1 MVYLGRGVE
10 LSARKGY
17 GRIVLG
23 RWVHLGDGNRLL
35 VNEGTLRIGDK
46 TVFGLDNT
54 VACYLD
60 IAEQDIADSHLTWEE
75 RRAVWQQRIRQRE
88 QLRRSKFLAFQ
99 ERVFGKAAADDL
111 RAKYAKLDE
120 EHRRRMRDLDRYL
133 VGLGVGDLGELGSL

>member
-1 MVYLGRGVE
+1 VPLIKE
-10 LSARKGY
+10 LQD
-17 GRIVLG
+17 IVDA
-23 RWVHLGDGNRLL
+23 LGDHDEQYQQRAITSLL
-35 VNEGTLRIGDK
+35 RV
-46 TVFGLDNT
+46 LD
-54 VACYLD
+54 A
-60 IAEQDIADSHLTWEE
+60 AEQDIADSHLTWEE

-133 VGLGVGDLGELGSL
+133 DEDDEG